1 LIPHRP
7 PAWLPDLLLL
17 AVAMVWGSSYGLAKE
32 SIAFY
37 PVLGFL
43 AIRFGLTF
51 VLLLPSLRA
60 LRQPEGRAALK
71 AGLPLGA
78 ILLTIFLFETFGVL
92 HTSASNAAFLISL
105 CIVFTPFFEWLL
117 LSRRPE
123 ASAFIATAVSLAGAG
138 LLTSG
143 LRLTFNLGDGL
154 ILAAAVLRAVMICM
168 TKKLTDGKT
177 MSTLTLTAVQA
188 GVVSLGSLLA
198 ACLMLPGGLPAL
210 PVSMVFW
217 RNTAY
222 LVLFCTIFAFFAQ
235 NWAVRRSNP
244 TRVSLLMG
252 SEPMFGA
259 LFAAAWL
266 GEKLSASAWCGGVL
280 IVAAS
285 LWMTLPKRTGRLV

>member
-32 SIAFY
+32 SVAFY

-259 LFAAAWL
+259 LFAALWL

-285 LWMTLPKRTGRLV
+285 LWMTLPKRTGRLA